1 MMKKKHHGPRLY
13 RGPRF
18 STGCGLGLYWCDHY
32 GKAAHQVSYRRGDK
46 KREKEAERQ
55 MNIFAVWNVA
65 HLGPGAR
72 EEVGENILKI

>member
-1 MMKKKHHGPRLY
+1 MMKKKHHGPRFLY

-18 STGCGLGLYWCDHY
+18 SAGCGLGLYWCDHY

-46 KREKEAERQ
+46 RERKEAERQ

-65 HLGPGAR
+65 HSGPGA
-72 EEVGENILKI
+72 EENVERIF